1 MRLITLIS
9 AGLFALFNV
18 AASQDLSGLPSC
30 AVNCA
35 VGAIGTTG
43 CALTDVHCICS
54 ATTFLSGVETC
65 IQGACNAT
73 DQQGKTCPA
82 YIKHF
87 RELRVDSLCFGLATI
102 QFAEKFCLSGNVT
115 ITVPAGTA
123 TTSSAPMTSVAA
135 STTAVVTTT
144 SSSTAAPAA
153 TYTGAAA
160 QIRKQ
165 EWAAGLLGVLGL
177 GAAALF

>member
-1 MRLITLIS
+1 MRYITLIS

-43 CALTDVHCICS
+43 CALTDVHCICT

-73 DQQGKTCPA
+73 DQQ
-82 YIKHF
+82 
-87 RELRVDSLCFGLATI
+87 ATI
-102 QFAEKFCLSGNVT
+102 QFAEQFCLSGNVT
-115 ITVPAGTA
+115 ITVPAAAGTA
-123 TTSSAPMTSVAA
+123 ASSSAPMTSVAA
-135 STTAVVTTT
+135 STTAAPASTTAAMT
-144 SSSTAAPAA
+144 MASSTTAAPAA

-165 EWAAGLLGVLGL
+165 EWAAGLLGVIGL
-177 GAAALF
+177 AAAALL

>member
-43 CALTDVHCICS
+43 CALTDFHCICS

-73 DQQGKTCPA
+73 DQQ
-82 YIKHF
+82 
-87 RELRVDSLCFGLATI
+87 ATI

-123 TTSSAPMTSVAA
+123 TTSSAPMTSVAV